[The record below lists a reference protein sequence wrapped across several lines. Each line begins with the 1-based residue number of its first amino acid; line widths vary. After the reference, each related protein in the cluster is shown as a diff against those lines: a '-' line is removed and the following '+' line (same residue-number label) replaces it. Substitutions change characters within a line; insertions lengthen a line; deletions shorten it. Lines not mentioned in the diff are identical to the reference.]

1 MSSLGGKVAIV
12 TGGAS
17 GIGRATVRV
26 FAREG
31 ARVCIADLNGEGA
44 EGAAKEIAEAGG
56 DAFALR
62 VDVTH
67 EADNTRMVEETK
79 RRFGRVDAAFL
90 NAGIGIQSTIMG
102 GDVEAW
108 NRVIA
113 VNLTGV
119 FLGMRAVAPAIVA
132 SGGGAIV
139 ATASVAGLR
148 GGRGMPS
155 YYASKHGVIG
165 LVKAGAAE
173 LARANVRVNA
183 VCPGVIDTPILG
195 AQHANPAFTEGM
207 LARMHPLRRVGQPE
221 EVAELVA
228 FLASDR
234 ARFVT
239 AQAYVIDGGLSQ
251 IVAEGE
257 AFPDMPFEFTSF
269 LETKA

>member
-1 MSSLGGKVAIV
+1 MQFDGKVAII

-17 GIGRATVRV
+17 GIGRATVRA
-26 FAREG
+26 FSREG
-31 ARVCIADLNGEGA
+31 ARVCVADLNGEGA
-44 EGAAKEIAEAGG
+44 EAVAKEIASAGG

-62 VDVTH
+62 VDVTDAAQN
-67 EADNTRMVEETK
+67 ERMVAETK
-79 RRFGRVDAAFL
+79 RRFGRLDAAYL
-90 NAGIGIQSTIMG
+90 NAGIGLQSTIVD
-102 GDVEAW
+102 GDLEAW

-139 ATASVAGLR
+139 VTASVAGLR

-165 LVKAGAAE
+165 LMKAGAAE
-173 LARANVRVNA
+173 LARAGVRVNA

-195 AQHANPAFTEGM
+195 PQHANPAFVEGH

-221 EVAELVA
+221 EVAELVC

-234 ARFVT
+234 ARFIT
-239 AQAYVIDGGLSQ
+239 AQAYAIDGGLSQ
-251 IVAEGE
+251 IVAEGD
-257 AFPDMPFEFTSF
+257 AFPDQPFEFTSF
-269 LETKA
+269 LERKV

>member
-1 MSSLGGKVAIV
+1 MLLQGKVAIV

-17 GIGRATVRV
+17 GIGRATALR

-31 ARVCIADLNGEGA
+31 ARVCVADLNGEGA
-44 EGAAKEIAEAGG
+44 EAVVKEVAAGGG
-56 DAFALR
+56 DALALR
-62 VDVTH
+62 VDVTS
-67 EADNTRMVEETK
+67 EADNARMISEAQ

-90 NAGIGIQSTIMG
+90 NAGIGIQSTIVG
-102 GDVEAW
+102 GDVDAW
-108 NRVIA
+108 SRVIA

-139 ATASVAGLR
+139 VTASVAGLR

-165 LVKAGAAE
+165 LMKAGAAE

-195 AQHANPAFTEGM
+195 AQHANPEFTEGM
-207 LARMHPLRRVGQPE
+207 LARMHPLRRVGQPD
-221 EVAELVA
+221 EVAQLVA
-228 FLASDR
+228 FLASDG
-234 ARFVT
+234 ARFIT
-239 AQAYVIDGGLSQ
+239 AQAYAVDGGLSQ
-251 IVAEGE
+251 IVAEGD
-257 AFPDMPFEFTSF
+257 AFPDQPFEFTSF
-269 LETKA
+269 LEKR

>member
-1 MSSLGGKVAIV
+1 MSSLEGKAAIV

-17 GIGRATVRV
+17 GIGRATARA

-31 ARVCIADLNGEGA
+31 ARVCVADLNGEGA
-44 EGAAKEIAEAGG
+44 EAVAKELAASGH

-62 VDVTH
+62 VDVTD
-67 EADNTRMVEETK
+67 EQQNARMVAETQ
-79 RRFGRVDAAFL
+79 RRFGRLDAAFL
-90 NAGIGIQSTIMG
+90 NAGIGIQSTIVN

-119 FLGMRAVAPAIVA
+119 YLGMRAAAPAIVA

-155 YYASKHGVIG
+155 YCASKHGVIG

-195 AQHANPAFTEGM
+195 EQHGNPAHTEGL
-207 LARMHPLRRVGQPE
+207 LAHMHPLRRVGQPE

-228 FLASDR
+228 FLAGDR
-234 ARFVT
+234 ARFIT
-239 AQAYVIDGGLSQ
+239 AQAYAIDGGLSQ
-251 IVAEGE
+251 IVAEGDP
-257 AFPDMPFEFTSF
+257 FPDVPVEFTSF
-269 LETKA
+269 LTKNG